1 MTLESIL
8 SGLKVCNAVELS
20 DNAHESI
27 TKINKE
33 VFYVQPKYEQISVDQ
48 KARFMLFS
56 APGASGKSALAEHIA
71 HKYHGLY
78 WNLAKIRLG
87 ENSFHGTLWRAME
100 QDKLL
105 NFFSNL
111 NTGNGVLVLDA
122 FDEAELISG
131 RAGVEYLLNDVN
143 EVTKDSTVATV
154 LLFART
160 ESAVF
165 IAEYCKKNQIKYA
178 QYEIG
183 FFEEYNAKEFIKKKI
198 VANPKN
204 NRINMGQTVDACIN
218 EQFATIRRLIG
229 NDEAAKSFIGYAPV
243 LEALAGAFDE
253 EKNTMKLL
261 GNIKDGN
268 ISGTNIIY
276 KILEELLG
284 REQEK
289 VVKALKE
296 KWSIRYPNF
305 MEWDNIFTIEE
316 QAIRIVE
323 YILFDEIAVNSFYVG
338 VDFPD
343 ELHLEY
349 IDSLKNFLPQHPF
362 LQNLIKNTKNEFTGP
377 AFRDYVLAY
386 ILSTTDYLDLAL
398 EYFADRSQTSHFPS
412 QLLFDFYSVF
422 SKGETTGK
430 IFPLLYDSYKAKE
443 SAGRTAMIEISGNDT
458 EKFIVF
464 SLYDGSSEGNIE
476 ENELH
481 VDEKEPFYISRLSN
495 SSVDIDGTVYIG
507 EPSGMTRIY
516 NSSIICENMVFNSSN
531 IFIESCEPGYCLL
544 ASRNNVVNKLSELP
558 KFEITTDDKS
568 LVKIAIPN
576 IHCYYR
582 LRPYKYELEDESGD
596 EFFKFTLIVSKI
608 MSCLRKHRKDVPAKD
623 REFIDNEIISKSTLK
638 RSVLDFLIKK
648 GIIFIDS
655 RQSYL
660 YKLDVDKL
668 AEYDLNWVVLGQKEI
683 RRFQFLY
690 NEFKKSFDK

>member
-1 MTLESIL
+1 
-8 SGLKVCNAVELS
+8 
-20 DNAHESI
+20 
-27 TKINKE
+27 
-33 VFYVQPKYEQISVDQ
+33 
-48 KARFMLFS
+48 MLFS
-56 APGASGKSALAEHIA
+56 APGASGKSALAEYIA

-111 NTGNGVLVLDA
+111 NSGNGVLVLDA

-165 IAEYCKKNQIKYA
+165 IAEYCKKNQIKYS

-296 KWSIRYPNF
+296 KGYGPKIVQPK
-305 MEWDNIFTIEE
+305 NI
-316 QAIRIVE
+316 
-323 YILFDEIAVNSFYVG
+323 Y
-338 VDFPD
+338 
-343 ELHLEY
+343 H
-349 IDSLKNFLPQHPF
+349 
-362 LQNLIKNTKNEFTGP
+362 
-377 AFRDYVLAY
+377 
-386 ILSTTDYLDLAL
+386 
-398 EYFADRSQTSHFPS
+398 
-412 QLLFDFYSVF
+412 
-422 SKGETTGK
+422 
-430 IFPLLYDSYKAKE
+430 
-443 SAGRTAMIEISGNDT
+443 
-458 EKFIVF
+458 
-464 SLYDGSSEGNIE
+464 
-476 ENELH
+476 
-481 VDEKEPFYISRLSN
+481 
-495 SSVDIDGTVYIG
+495 
-507 EPSGMTRIY
+507 
-516 NSSIICENMVFNSSN
+516 
-531 IFIESCEPGYCLL
+531 
-544 ASRNNVVNKLSELP
+544 
-558 KFEITTDDKS
+558 
-568 LVKIAIPN
+568 
-576 IHCYYR
+576 
-582 LRPYKYELEDESGD
+582 
-596 EFFKFTLIVSKI
+596 
-608 MSCLRKHRKDVPAKD
+608 
-623 REFIDNEIISKSTLK
+623 
-638 RSVLDFLIKK
+638 
-648 GIIFIDS
+648 
-655 RQSYL
+655 
-660 YKLDVDKL
+660 
-668 AEYDLNWVVLGQKEI
+668 
-683 RRFQFLY
+683 
-690 NEFKKSFDK
+690 